1 MLTEEKINF
10 NFVNFIA
17 KLEKYKIYPE
27 SIKNDSE
34 FNDLLRNASA
44 FTGEES
50 GGAYNGSLIE
60 HVTRIAIIAFNINKM
75 LQDEVKV
82 NVDSLIKVC
91 YLHQISKAIM
101 ISKNDVDWEIK
112 KGKLFKFNKNL
123 PAIKTAE
130 YSLFLCLKYGIE
142 LNEEEFEAISST
154 DKMEDEQTKYF
165 SNMLSE
171 ILRKSIE
178 LANTERR
185 LRYKHYKGE

>member
-1 MLTEEKINF
+1 MITEEKINF

-17 KLEKYKIYPE
+17 KLEKYNIYPE

-34 FNDLLRNASA
+34 FNNLLRDASA
-44 FTGEES
+44 FTSEDS
-50 GGAYNGSLIE
+50 GGAYAGSLIE
-60 HVTRIAIIAFNINKM
+60 HITRIAMIAFNVNKM

-82 NVDSLIKVC
+82 NLDSLIKVC

-112 KGKLFKFNKNL
+112 KGKIFKFNKNL

-142 LNEEEFEAISST
+142 LTEEEFEAISST
-154 DKMEDEQTKYF
+154 DKMDDEQTKYF
-165 SNMLSE
+165 SNMLSQ
-171 ILRKSIE
+171 ILRTSIE
-178 LANTERR
+178 LANSERR